1 MMVWIL
7 ILCFFVATSHQM
19 KISPQSCIPR
29 TDLNFNI
36 ITLDCIF
43 NPEQH
48 YIFEPTDEISDVT
61 QIKFNTFSTDSILV
75 VRNVGQL
82 KKITVKYGDLTLC
95 ESFVLPPAIDVVIAD
110 HVCVSSSLLFFL
122 KMFINSII
130 WSRHCLDA
138 STAFLSDQGVY
149 I

>member
-1 MMVWIL
+1 MVWIFV
-7 ILCFFVATSHQM
+7 LCFFVATSHQI

-36 ITLDCIF
+36 IALDCIF

-48 YIFEPTDEISDVT
+48 YIFEPTDEISQVT
-61 QIKFNTFSTDSILV
+61 QIRFNTFSTDSILV

-110 HVCVSSSLLFFL
+110 HVCVSSSLLHFL
-122 KMFINSII
+122 RLS
-130 WSRHCLDA
+130 
-138 STAFLSDQGVY
+138 STQ
-149 I
+149 

>member
-1 MMVWIL
+1 MMMVWIC
-7 ILCFFVATSHQM
+7 ILFFFVVTSHQI
-19 KISPQSCIPR
+19 KISPQSCILR

-48 YIFEPTDEISDVT
+48 I
-61 QIKFNTFSTDSILV
+61 FSTDSILV

-82 KKITVKYGDLTLC
+82 KKNTVKYGDLTLC

-110 HVCVSSSLLFFL
+110 HVCLSSSLLFF
-122 KMFINSII
+122 
-130 WSRHCLDA
+130 
-138 STAFLSDQGVY
+138 
-149 I
+149 